1 MKAFFS
7 VVGVLLA
14 ALGLTAFWAR
24 HPDLLPTPPASVAL
38 WLSER
43 YGAQDAE
50 QVADLE
56 LLLMFGLSLL
66 LVAALTWVVARLARR
81 R

>member
-7 VVGVLLA
+7 VLGVLLA

-24 HPDLLPTPPASVAL
+24 HPDLLPNPPASVAL

-50 QVADLE
+50 RLADLE

-66 LVAALTWVVARLARR
+66 LVAALAWVARLARR